1 MFNKHYLFYIYII
14 FVNNNIGDNMNF
26 SDLMIEAD
34 DLNSNG
40 NVVNI
45 SKKNGINITDVVND
59 DGIYLTMEF
68 SDIIDNNIKKV
79 FNDCFSKI
87 LRKNNINKSKS
98 VLVVGLGNDK
108 STPDSLGPRVIDNI
122 IVTRHMDVLG
132 INSNRVVSAIKPG
145 VTGETGIETKDI
157 IKGIIDKIKPDFVVV
172 IDSLKSSTIK
182 RLTKTIQITDT
193 GIHPGSGV
201 NNKRDALDKKSLG
214 IPVIAVGIPTVCD
227 LSTIVNEFSKSNK
240 KIPNMIVTLKEI
252 DFVIDKLSD
261 LLSICINEV
270 IHDIKL

>member
-1 MFNKHYLFYIYII
+1 M
-14 FVNNNIGDNMNF
+14 
-26 SDLMIEAD
+26 
-34 DLNSNG
+34 
-40 NVVNI
+40 
-45 SKKNGINITDVVND
+45 
-59 DGIYLTMEF
+59 
-68 SDIIDNNIKKV
+68 
-79 FNDCFSKI
+79 
-87 LRKNNINKSKS
+87 
-98 VLVVGLGNDK
+98 VGLGNDK

>member
-1 MFNKHYLFYIYII
+1 
-14 FVNNNIGDNMNF
+14 MNF

-34 DLNSNG
+34 NLNSNG
-40 NVVNI
+40 NVVNV

-79 FNDCFSKI
+79 FNDCFSKV
-87 LRKNNINKSKS
+87 LRKNNINKSNS

-122 IVTRHMDVLG
+122 IVTRQMDVLG
-132 INSNRVVSAIKPG
+132 INSNRIVSAIKPG

>member
-1 MFNKHYLFYIYII
+1 MSFMILSFYIYII

-68 SDIIDNNIKKV
+68 SDIIDNSIKKV
-79 FNDCFSKI
+79 FNDCFSKV
-87 LRKNNINKSKS
+87 LRKNNINKSNS

-270 IHDIKL
+270 IYDIKL

>member
-1 MFNKHYLFYIYII
+1 MSFMILSFYIYII

-79 FNDCFSKI
+79 FNDCFSKV
-87 LRKNNINKSKS
+87 LRKNNINKSNS

-132 INSNRVVSAIKPG
+132 INSNRIVSAIKPG